1 MGETKDEAYEE
12 ELLDYEEEDDKAP
25 DSAGAKVN
33 GEATKKYVHDVLLCQ
48 DIINLR
54 FCNVTNFF
62 LFLSCRGYVGI
73 HSSGFRD
80 FLLKP
85 ELLRAIVDS
94 GFEHP
99 SEGKLSIYLNLLFN
113 LQLLLLAVVAVCD
126 DFEDFRF
133 VMVIVIIV
141 LKYLLG
147 FFICSEI
154 VWRPLFSVTKAI

>member
-62 LFLSCRGYVGI
+62 LFLSCRGYVPVLLNGI
-73 HSSGFRD
+73 
-80 FLLKP
+80 L
-85 ELLRAIVDS
+85 EV
-94 GFEHP
+94 
-99 SEGKLSIYLNLLFN
+99 LN
-113 LQLLLLAVVAVCD
+113 
-126 DFEDFRF
+126 
-133 VMVIVIIV
+133 VM
-141 LKYLLG
+141 
-147 FFICSEI
+147 
-154 VWRPLFSVTKAI
+154 P

>member
-33 GEATKKYVHDVLLCQ
+33 GEATKK
-48 DIINLR
+48 
-54 FCNVTNFF
+54 
-62 LFLSCRGYVGI
+62 GYVGI

-133 VMVIVIIV
+133 VMVILVSQSCFGE
-141 LKYLLG
+141 LNCFG
-147 FFICSEI
+147 N
-154 VWRPLFSVTKAI
+154 A